1 MATQEPATVSP
12 GTINRIRQAM
22 LGTDVETRSAK
33 KKRRISK
40 VRSEAAKK
48 GHAISINI
56 GSEAER
62 WRVVRQQSLFKSYEA
77 FAK

>member
-33 KKRRISK
+33 KRRIIK